1 MLVTGVAAAFSIPA
15 AQSLVALSFE
25 NPSARVK
32 AFGAWG
38 ACGSSGFVCEPRNKS
53 IRWNGSKLINP
64 KFRAYPGW
72 RVYFA
77 GFLGMGML
85 PSDVFINHD
94 YDGWLTRADLLDL
107 PHC

>member
-38 ACGSSGFVCEPRNKS
+38 ACGSSGFVCVPR
-53 IRWNGSKLINP
+53 I
-64 KFRAYPGW
+64 
-72 RVYFA
+72 RVYA
-77 GFLGMGML
+77 GMAQTDQSKVSGLSWVACLLRWFLGNGY
-85 PSDVFINHD
+85 V
-94 YDGWLTRADLLDL
+94 T
-107 PHC
+107 

>member
-1 MLVTGVAAAFSIPA
+1 MLGVRVV
-15 AQSLVALSFE
+15 QVASCMHPVYEYTLE
-25 NPSARVK
+25 
-32 AFGAWG
+32 WL
-38 ACGSSGFVCEPRNKS
+38 
-53 IRWNGSKLINP
+53 KLINP
-64 KFRAYPGW
+64 KFRTYPGW